1 MRQPNNKKGPEGM
14 AKVNKDVVKRLMS
27 YIGHYKLRFAAVL
40 ICIVVNALAMVSCS
54 LYLQTLIDS
63 YITPLLQAATPDFAP
78 LFRSILIMG
87 CIYAVGILAC
97 LFYNRTMV
105 SIAQGTLKRIR
116 DEMFEHMQTLPIR
129 YFDTHTHG
137 DIMSH
142 YTNDTDT
149 LRQMLAQS
157 IPQMFSSLITI
168 ISVFFAML
176 FTSWQLTIFVLCF
189 VFIMLQVTGRVA
201 GKSGYYFIRQQKAL
215 GDVNG
220 YIEEMINGQKVIKVF
235 CHEEK
240 AKEIFDQKNE
250 ELCKD
255 ASAANSFANILM
267 PIMGNNRRHNGSWR
281 CRRYDGRYDCIFP
294 AAEQK
299 LYESDQSDFK
309 SAEYG
314 CHGTCRSRTYF

>member
-1 MRQPNNKKGPEGM
+1 M

-176 FTSWQLTIFVLCF
+176 FTSWQLTILYSALYLSCF
-189 VFIMLQVTGRVA
+189 
-201 GKSGYYFIRQQKAL
+201 K
-215 GDVNG
+215 
-220 YIEEMINGQKVIKVF
+220 
-235 CHEEK
+235 
-240 AKEIFDQKNE
+240 
-250 ELCKD
+250 
-255 ASAANSFANILM
+255 
-267 PIMGNNRRHNGSWR
+267 
-281 CRRYDGRYDCIFP
+281 
-294 AAEQK
+294 
-299 LYESDQSDFK
+299 
-309 SAEYG
+309 
-314 CHGTCRSRTYF
+314 

>member
-168 ISVFFAML
+168 FYRRS
-176 FTSWQLTIFVLCF
+176 
-189 VFIMLQVTGRVA
+189 
-201 GKSGYYFIRQQKAL
+201 RQ
-215 GDVNG
+215 NFPC
-220 YIEEMINGQKVIKVF
+220 VF
-235 CHEEK
+235 CHAFHK
-240 AKEIFDQKNE
+240 LAAYHFCTLLCIYHASSDRPCCRKEWLLF
-250 ELCKD
+250 
-255 ASAANSFANILM
+255 
-267 PIMGNNRRHNGSWR
+267 
-281 CRRYDGRYDCIFP
+281 YT
-294 AAEQK
+294 
-299 LYESDQSDFK
+299 
-309 SAEYG
+309 SAE
-314 CHGTCRSRTYF
+314 SSW